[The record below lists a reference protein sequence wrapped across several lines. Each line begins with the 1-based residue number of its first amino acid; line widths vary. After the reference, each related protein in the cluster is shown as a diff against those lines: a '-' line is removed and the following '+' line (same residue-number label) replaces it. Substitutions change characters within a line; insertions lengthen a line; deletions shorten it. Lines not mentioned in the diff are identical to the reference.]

1 MQMKKYLLIFCFM
14 VFGTLQAQAQI
25 EAGKILLGGSV
36 SYSGTD
42 TESGKSST
50 SNFSILPA
58 ATYMVSKQIG
68 LGLGIGYSTGSSET
82 KQSNFTQTLS
92 TSSSS
97 FSLNPHAR
105 YYKAIGGSE
114 NFYFF
119 GQMQVFLG
127 FSDSKTTQSN
137 FSSSQSSTTMGIDLS
152 PNFAFM
158 PGKKWA
164 IELGLNGIGYSIA
177 NPEGDN
183 NNQSN
188 FSFGISSFVPR
199 IGPRLVL

>member
-1 MQMKKYLLIFCFM
+1 M

-25 EAGKILLGGSV
+25 EAGKILIGGSI
-36 SYSGTD
+36 SYSSTD
-42 TESGKSST
+42 TENGRSSN

-58 ATYMVSKQIG
+58 ATYMLSKKIG
-68 LGLGIGYSTGSSET
+68 VGLGIGYSTGSSET
-82 KQSNFTQTLS
+82 KQGNFSQTL
-92 TSSSS
+92 TLSSSS
-97 FSLNPHAR
+97 FSFNPHVR

-127 FSDSKTTQSN
+127 FSDSKTTQPN
-137 FSSSQSSTTMGIDLS
+137 FSSSQSSTTMGIDIA

-158 PGKKWA
+158 PSKKWA
-164 IELGLNGIGYSIA
+164 IELGLNGIGYSII

-183 NNQSN
+183 NNQST

-199 IGPRLVL
+199 LGVRLVL